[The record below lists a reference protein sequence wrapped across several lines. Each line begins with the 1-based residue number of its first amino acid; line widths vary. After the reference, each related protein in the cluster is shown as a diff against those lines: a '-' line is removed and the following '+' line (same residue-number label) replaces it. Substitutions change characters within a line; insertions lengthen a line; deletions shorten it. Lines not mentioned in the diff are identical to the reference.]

1 MSDSSQA
8 EHRQGDISRKD
19 GLDPDDLGGLAKM
32 ILKKVQDCGAVHVRL
47 KLSEQAYDS
56 LVRRVGTVEL
66 RTDIRV
72 DRDRAVMERPPGAEG
87 AQRPA
92 VNNPSA
98 LGFHTD
104 RPSADML
111 AWFCVQQDAED
122 GTLSLID
129 ARDLHEC
136 LQERHL
142 KLLQSVPVSYHTR
155 RADGNV
161 SICTEPLLVKQGSS
175 YLIYFAPWLMAS
187 DLDPEQ
193 TEAIGAF
200 ERYLEHKSQ
209 AYCWHIRLEPGE
221 SLYIDNRRL
230 LHGRGAL
237 AENSRRHLVRYYLEV
252 PQMRSGSFRKRARRG
267 LWEEA

>member
-8 EHRQGDISRKD
+8 EQGYGDISRKD
-19 GLDPDDLGGLAKM
+19 GIDPDDPGGLAKM
-32 ILKKVQDCGAVHVRL
+32 ILEKVQDCGAVHVRL

-72 DRDRAVMERPPGAEG
+72 DRERAELERPPVAEG

-136 LQERHL
+136 LEERHL
-142 KLLQSVPVSYHTR
+142 KLLQSVPVSYHSR

-161 SICTEPLLVKQGSS
+161 SIGTEPLLTKKGSG
-175 YLIYFAPWLMAS
+175 YVIYFAPWLMPS
-187 DLDPEQ
+187 DLDPELS
-193 TEAIGAF
+193 EAIGAF
-200 ERYLEHKSQ
+200 ERYIAHKSQ
-209 AYCWHIRLEPGE
+209 ASCWHIRLEPGE

-237 AENSRRHLVRYYLEV
+237 AEHSRRHLVRYYLQV
-252 PQMRSGSFRKRARRG
+252 PQMRSGSIPKRTRRRV
-267 LWEEA
+267 